1 MLSLAMDMKEVVEKA
16 GDSRILQR
24 ASGYIE
30 RSGMN
35 DLCAGGDIYNVL
47 KCTIRYWGA
56 TG

>member
-47 KCTIRYWGA
+47 KCTIRYWSA